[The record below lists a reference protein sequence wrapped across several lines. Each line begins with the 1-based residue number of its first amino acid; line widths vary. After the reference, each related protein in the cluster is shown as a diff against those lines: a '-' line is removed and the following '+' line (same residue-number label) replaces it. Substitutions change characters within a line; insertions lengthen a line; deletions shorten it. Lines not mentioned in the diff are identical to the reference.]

1 MFNSLRT
8 RLTLLFVS
16 LTVVPLV
23 IVGSLIARQGSD
35 TLQKQAVESQDQLA
49 RQTAIELKAFFNE
62 RQSELMVLTE
72 VHGLDTLDLDTQ
84 EDALLTLLSEQSA
97 YYQLTMA
104 NSAGQETVKTTR
116 GEVVTRNDL
125 ADLTDDPLFQA
136 AVETRKISFS
146 SIYFNEAARESL
158 ITIAVPIEDLY
169 TGDIG
174 AVLFAEVRFQNI
186 EGTILR
192 NLDLKDGE
200 DVYIVDIGGVVIAH
214 RNPNLVLKE
223 TVFDLPESD
232 GRHTGLD
239 GSDVVLAM
247 DTIQLGNLELI
258 VVAET
263 LYSNATALAFDLT
276 KLATVITVVTLVMAG
291 IIVMWSVHLIVT
303 PIAKVSRIAT
313 AIEGGDL
320 LARASEKGGG
330 EIATL
335 GRAFNNMTTRLR
347 QTFEKLEQNEAR
359 FRNIIEHLPI
369 GMHLF
374 HLEPDEKLVFD
385 GTNPAG
391 SDIINGTT
399 EDLVG
404 KPIEEVFPGLT
415 STELATHYHEAA
427 SKGTT
432 WQTEG
437 ISLAGERLSGDYAVY
452 AFQTSPGN
460 MVSAW
465 VDVGERRRAEEER
478 AHLQQQVIDAQAQ
491 AIRDLSSPVIPILD
505 DIIVMPLIGNVDTA
519 RARDITRA
527 LLAGITSHH
536 AKVAIIDITG
546 VPIVDS
552 GVAAHLNKTILA
564 ARLKGTHTI
573 VTGISGPVAEA
584 IVDLGIDWSD
594 IETGRDLQTGLISA
608 LRQAGAQID
617 I

>member
-1 MFNSLRT
+1 M
-8 RLTLLFVS
+8 
-16 LTVVPLV
+16 
-23 IVGSLIARQGSD
+23 
-35 TLQKQAVESQDQLA
+35 A

-62 RQSELMVLTE
+62 RQSELLILTN
-72 VHGLDTLDLDTQ
+72 VHGLDTLDPDAQ

-97 YYQLTMA
+97 YYELSLA
-104 NSAGQETVKTTR
+104 NADGQEMIKTTR
-116 GEVVTRNDL
+116 GEVVTDNDL
-125 ADLTDDPLFQA
+125 TNLADDPLFQA
-136 AVETRKISFS
+136 AMETGKISFS
-146 SIYFNEAARESL
+146 PIYFNEAARESL

-169 TGDIG
+169 IG
-174 AVLFAEVRFQNI
+174 GIGHVLFAEVRFQNI

-192 NLDLKDGE
+192 NLELEDGE
-200 DVYIVDIGGVVIAH
+200 DVYVVDSSGVIIAH

-223 TVFDLPESD
+223 TIFDLPESD

-239 GSDVVLAM
+239 GNDVVLAM
-247 DTIQLGNLELI
+247 DTVQLGTLELV

-276 KLATVITVVTLVMAG
+276 KLAAVITIVTLVVAG
-291 IIVMWSVHLIVT
+291 IIVMWSVHLVVT
-303 PIAKVSRIAT
+303 PIVKVSRVAT
-313 AIEGGDL
+313 AIESGDL
-320 LARASEKGGG
+320 LARANERGSG

-335 GRAFNNMTTRLR
+335 GRAFNNMTMRLR

-374 HLEPDEKLVFD
+374 HLEPDGELVFD
-385 GTNPAG
+385 GANPSG
-391 SDIINGTT
+391 SDIINGVT

-404 KPIEEVFPGLT
+404 MPIEDAFPGLT
-415 STELATHYHEAA
+415 STELATHYHEVVSEGA
-427 SKGTT
+427 T
-432 WQTEG
+432 WQTEE
-437 ISLAGERLSGDYAVY
+437 ISLAGARLSGDYAIY

-465 VDVGERRRAEEER
+465 IDVGERKRAEEER

-527 LLAGITSHH
+527 LLAGITTHQ

-552 GVAAHLNKTILA
+552 GVAAHLNKTIQA

-573 VTGISGPVAEA
+573 VTGISGPVAET

-594 IETGRDLQTGLISA
+594 IETGRDLQTGLLSA
-608 LRQAGAQID
+608 LRKAAAQLNI
-617 I
+617 